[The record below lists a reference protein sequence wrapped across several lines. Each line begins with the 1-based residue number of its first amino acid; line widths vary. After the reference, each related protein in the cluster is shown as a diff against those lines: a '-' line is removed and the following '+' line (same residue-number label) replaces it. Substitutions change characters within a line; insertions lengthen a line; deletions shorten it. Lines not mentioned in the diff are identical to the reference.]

1 MIQSYRSE
9 DFPSIPALATLKR
22 EQGETIS
29 VVIPAHNEASTI
41 GNIVSVVRERL
52 VLPGLVDEI
61 VVMDDGSD
69 DTTSDV
75 ARDAGAEVVRVQGC
89 APHVDACGKGAALW
103 KSQFV
108 TFGTIMVFIDSDLLD
123 FSEHFVAGLA
133 GALLRERKLEFV
145 KASYRR
151 PLVASA
157 TTIDDGGGRVTEL
170 LVRPLLSCFL
180 PQLSDLHQPLA
191 GEYAVRRSTVETM
204 HFYSGYGVEMGLL
217 LEYYFTFGVA
227 AIGQVDLGKRTHRN
241 RTLTELSPM
250 SFEVAQVLFD
260 YLDEQK
266 YCIIRHPRNTIM
278 KLMES
283 GVWKTSR
290 YDDVRLPSK
299 RFTEGEIESHGT

>member
-9 DFPSIPALATLKR
+9 DFPSIPALAILKR

-41 GNIVSVVRERL
+41 GKIVSVVRERL
-52 VLPGLVDEI
+52 VIPGLVDEI
-61 VVMDDGSD
+61 VVMDDSSD
-69 DTTSDV
+69 DATSDV

-89 APHVDACGKGAALW
+89 GPHVDACGKGVALW

-123 FSEHFVAGLA
+123 FNEHFVAGLA

-250 SFEVAQVLFD
+250 SFEITQVLFD

-266 YCIIRHPRNTIM
+266 YCIIQHPRNTIM

-283 GVWKTSR
+283 GAWKTNR

-299 RFTEGEIESHGT
+299 RFTEGAIESHGT